1 MVPLIITMIR
11 HGESA
16 DNVTGK
22 SQGRRRCPVW
32 AGHRDAPL
40 TNHGFNQ
47 SMRLAKHFQDV
58 PLTAIYT
65 SDLKRA
71 QTTARNVAS
80 LNKTQPPPPFTVS
93 PLLREQF
100 FGEAE
105 GWPWNAGLY
114 SSSHLPWEDHR
125 AFRLAPFAESLT
137 DVSIRADKV
146 LRHFVLPH
154 LIASAESETA
164 HHILLVAHGI
174 WLSEMRY
181 AFARAQDPQVRF
193 VKSSGYL
200 NTAWSRFEIDLVEE
214 DEVVERV
221 QNEVPFGGNESV
233 GSRSSSHHHHDRS
246 GTSTSTNA
254 STTAANAGDLATMP
268 ERIRAL
274 LPTLPDLPP
283 RDPKLPPPFA
293 DDVPLPKLKFK
304 VIATNQAEHLEGLVR
319 TKGGIGSST
328 HDEKQRGLQEFF
340 GGGTQGGKGP
350 AEVEGL
356 VSDDEEEEGK

>member
-1 MVPLIITMIR
+1 MIR

-16 DNVTGK
+16 DNVTAI
-22 SQGRRRCPVW
+22 W

-47 SMRLAKHFQDV
+47 SMRLANHFQDV
-58 PLTAIYT
+58 PLTAIYC

-71 QTTARNVAS
+71 QTTARNIAS
-80 LNKTQPPPPFTVS
+80 LNKTQPPPPLTVS

-125 AFRLAPFAESLT
+125 AFRLAPYAESLN
-137 DVSIRADKV
+137 DVSLRADKV

-154 LIASAESETA
+154 LIASSESSTPQ
-164 HHILLVAHGI
+164 HILLVAHGI

-193 VKSSGYL
+193 VKSGGYL
-200 NTAWSRFEIDLVEE
+200 NTAWSRFELELVREG
-214 DEVVERV
+214 EVVDRV
-221 QNEVPFGGNESV
+221 QNELPEPEESGRSTAEEVVVVEETTPLTSAGSTTNARSTNEKESDL
-233 GSRSSSHHHHDRS
+233 SSS
-246 GTSTSTNA
+246 TV
-254 STTAANAGDLATMP
+254 P
-268 ERIRAL
+268 ESIRLL
-274 LPTLPDLPP
+274 LPTIPDLPP
-283 RDPKLPPPFA
+283 RDPALPRPYPEDLA
-293 DDVPLPKLKFK
+293 LPRIKFK
-304 VIATNQAEHLEGLVR
+304 VLATNQAEHLEGLVR
-319 TKGGIGSST
+319 TKGGIGSSA

-340 GGGTQGGKGP
+340 GGAGK
-350 AEVEGL
+350 
-356 VSDDEEEEGK
+356 